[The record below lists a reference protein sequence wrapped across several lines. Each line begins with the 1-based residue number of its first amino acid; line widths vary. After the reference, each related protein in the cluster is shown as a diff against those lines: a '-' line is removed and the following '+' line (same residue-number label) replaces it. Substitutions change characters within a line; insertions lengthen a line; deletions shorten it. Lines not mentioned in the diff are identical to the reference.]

1 VTASGF
7 DTFGHLLRR
16 LRVAASLT
24 QEALATRCRLSPDT
38 IAALEQG
45 QRRAP
50 RLSTVR
56 AIADA
61 LGLSAVDTAEL
72 ARAAA
77 PERLA
82 SGSRMAAASPG
93 DTGDVREQSPSSGA
107 RTHKGPEDRR
117 ARLPAPIGPLFGR
130 HADIDSVVQDLSTD
144 RLVTLLG
151 PGGVGKTRLAIEVA
165 ASTVDKFP
173 GGVWFCDL
181 SGLSDAAAAASA
193 VLHALGYIEQP
204 RVPLLDQLVEALP
217 SDGHL
222 LVFDNCE
229 HMLDDA
235 AGLIARLLT
244 RSSSTVL
251 VTSRE
256 ALAVPGEV
264 RRRVEALPVPQSVPA
279 SAQELSAFAS
289 VELFVDRATRA
300 EAEFVLND
308 SDAASVARICRRLD
322 GLPLAIELVAAEAGS
337 RVLGDLA
344 DEIDDQIPLSATARG
359 VPDRQAT
366 LRASIEWSY
375 RMLAADEQRAF
386 RCLAVFSAPFR
397 KAVFSD
403 VSGALGGA
411 SASAA
416 AGQLSHLVQKSLV
429 QMDRRDGRYR
439 VFDTVRAF
447 AAERALDHG
456 ELDKIRDAH
465 AAHYTTW
472 LSTLGADDASDAVL
486 DRISEEYANIRS
498 ALIWST
504 AARSPRSAD
513 IVSGLGLF
521 WHHRARYEDARS
533 LGDAALEIVVNAD
546 PEAWARVVGTIAVT
560 RLLAGDL
567 DFLASVAR
575 AEKVVSPDD
584 KLTQGRLRFVVG
596 YRAPFDRQAL
606 ETAYTLGT
614 AASRSLAAVSA
625 IALANGSTD
634 SHRGQWLQRAG
645 GLTEQLEN
653 ATALAA
659 YRFAFAESAIEEGRF
674 DQAVTACL
682 PFVRNR
688 SVMPTTRL
696 IGVGRLFLVALHRL
710 DRELAGMVDELS
722 GELAAE
728 WPAGGTWQTASWMS
742 YGGLIR
748 LWHTLLD
755 GQQPAPVDSEGLG
768 RITRMGVT
776 PSVVRMV
783 CLAAL
788 DRGVREDPEA
798 VAHDRHRPDPTSLMA
813 ASLGAVEAAHRAL
826 DGDDQGAD
834 ACWRTVL
841 SSAATSGWLLLV
853 CDALEG
859 LGCIAARRGDA
870 DRAGSLHAAAARRR
884 RQLVYRHRFSFQQAA
899 IDQARE
905 AVGGWG
911 NPVPL
916 GFREAVQLALD
927 G

>member
-1 VTASGF
+1 MTASGF

-24 QEALATRCRLSPDT
+24 QEALAARCRLSPDT

-45 QRRAP
+45 HRRAP

-61 LGLSAVDTAEL
+61 LGLSAEDTAEL

-77 PERLA
+77 PERRA
-82 SGSRMAAASPG
+82 SGSRRVEASPG
-93 DTGDVREQSPSSGA
+93 GTGEAREQSPSSGA
-107 RTHKGPEDRR
+107 SGPAAPDDRR
-117 ARLPAPIGPLFGR
+117 PRLPAPIGPLFGR
-130 HADIDSVVQDLSTD
+130 HADIDSVTQDLSTE

-165 ASTVDKFP
+165 ASTADKFP

-181 SGLSDAAAAASA
+181 SGLSDAGTAASA
-193 VLHALGYIEQP
+193 VIHALGYIEQP

-217 SDGHL
+217 SEAHL
-222 LVFDNCE
+222 LVLDNCE

-235 AGLIARLLT
+235 ASLIARLLT

-251 VTSRE
+251 ATSRE

-264 RRRVEALPVPQSVPA
+264 RRRVEALSVPQSVPA
-279 SAQELSAFAS
+279 SALELAAFPS
-289 VELFVDRATRA
+289 VELFVDRASRA

-308 SDAASVARICRRLD
+308 SDAPNVARICRRLD
-322 GLPLAIELVAAEAGS
+322 GLPLAIELVAAEAAS

-344 DEIDDQIPLSATARG
+344 DEIDHQIPLSLTARG
-359 VPDRQAT
+359 VPDRQVT

-375 RMLAADEQRAF
+375 RMLATEEQRAF

-397 KAVFSD
+397 KDAFSE

-411 SASAA
+411 SAPAA

-429 QMDRRDGRYR
+429 QIDRRDGRYR
-439 VFDTVRAF
+439 VFDTVREF
-447 AAERALDHG
+447 AAERALDLG
-456 ELDKIRDAH
+456 ELDTIRDAH
-465 AAHYTTW
+465 AAHHTTW

-498 ALIWST
+498 ALVWSI

-521 WHHRARYEDARS
+521 WHQRARYEDARS
-533 LGDAALEIVVNAD
+533 LGDAALDIVRD
-546 PEAWARVVGTIAVT
+546 SDTQAWARVVGTIAVT

-567 DFLASVAR
+567 GFLASVAR
-575 AEKVVSPDD
+575 AEEVVSPTD
-584 KLTQGRLRFVVG
+584 KLSQGRLRFVAG
-596 YRAPFDRQAL
+596 YRAPFDCQAL

-625 IALANGSTD
+625 IALANGGTD
-634 SHRGQWLQRAG
+634 AHRGQWLRRAG
-645 GLTEQLEN
+645 GLTEHLEN

-659 YRFAFAESAIEEGRF
+659 YRFAVAESAIEEGRF
-674 DQAVTACL
+674 DQAVSACL
-682 PFVRNR
+682 PFVSNR

-696 IGVGRLFLVALHRL
+696 IGVGRLFLVALYRL

-722 GELAAE
+722 GDLAAE
-728 WPAGGTWQTASWMS
+728 WPAGGTWETASWMS
-742 YGGLIR
+742 FGGLIR

-755 GQQPAPVDSEGLG
+755 GQRPAPVDTEGLG
-768 RITRMGVT
+768 LITRMGVT

-783 CLAAL
+783 CLAAI
-788 DRGVREDPEA
+788 DRGEREDPEA

-813 ASLGAVEAAHRAL
+813 ASIGAVEAVHRGL

-841 SSAATSGWLLLV
+841 SSAAASGWQLLA

-870 DRAGSLHAAAARRR
+870 NRAGTLHGAAARCRH
-884 RQLVYRHRFSFQQAA
+884 QLVYRHRFSFQQAA
-899 IDQARE
+899 IDQ
-905 AVGGWG
+905 VKKTDGSWG
-911 NPVPL
+911 KPVPL
-916 GFREAVQLALD
+916 GFREAVERALD
-927 G
+927 V